1 MMGSAAGAGRA
12 PAGAAMRS
20 SSPSSP
26 GPVLGIQMVCDFV
39 VEAGQAW
46 WECLW
51 RPFRL
56 GRGHPGLVALPWPV
70 ADQLGFSCVR
80 RSRPPV
86 PYRCDL

>member
-1 MMGSAAGAGRA
+1 MAPFAIGTRA
-12 PAGAAMRS
+12 WFAEFQKKS
-20 SSPSSP
+20 
-26 GPVLGIQMVCDFV
+26 VCVCVCLCVCDFV

-51 RPFRL
+51 RPVRP